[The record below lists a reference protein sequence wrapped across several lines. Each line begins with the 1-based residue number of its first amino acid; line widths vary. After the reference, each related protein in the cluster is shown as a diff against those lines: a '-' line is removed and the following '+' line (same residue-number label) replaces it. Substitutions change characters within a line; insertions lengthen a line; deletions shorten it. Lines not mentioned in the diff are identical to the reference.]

1 MKTVWRVFSYLKR
14 YPWMAAG
21 TLTCAILSTLM
32 VIVFPATAKWIID
45 DVVRA
50 NRPDKLLPLILLAA
64 VAFLVQ
70 HGFKALRLVLNNTFE
85 QRVIFDLRSDLYS
98 HIQLLPLRWFDNRA
112 TGDLMTRVIEDVNS
126 VERVLIDGI
135 EQGVVAILQVVIVIS
150 VMFYLNVKLALL
162 ALVPFPLLIAGAL
175 TYTLTAHRRYRSQRR
190 ASSNMNAL
198 LHDNLA
204 GVRQIKSFVRE
215 REEHA
220 RFNRVSDQLRHAT
233 LVVMRVWAI
242 YSPSMSMFEAIGA
255 LLVLGFGG
263 HAVLTGAMQIGD
275 LVAFLMLTAFL
286 YDPVSRLH
294 QLNQL
299 VQAGRAAGER
309 VFEILDEQ
317 VEAGAVAGIG
327 DPGTAITDRGYKA
340 RILGDIRY
348 ENVSFS
354 YVEGLPA
361 LRCVS
366 FHAPPGATVALVGAT
381 GAGKSTLVNL
391 LVRFYEFTSGE
402 IHIDGKPVREYE
414 LRTLR
419 EAIGVVTQESFLFN
433 GSIRENLLMGKP
445 DATDAELWRAVDAA
459 NARQFIERLPDGLES
474 VVGERGVKLSVGEKQ
489 RLSIARSLLK
499 DPPILILDEATASVD
514 TATERLIQEALER
527 LMANRTSIVIAHRLS
542 TIVYA
547 WKICAAVPAKFA
559 RGLATA
565 RDRVAG
571 GNHYLGKSRARA
583 AITGLRRIPLS
594 GRRWCRCGRSR
605 NRDGLAG
612 LQFTTVFDVVGFL
625 QFIDAYFVHF
635 GYGRQ
640 CLSARHD
647 VRVAHSGGM
656 RRRHGWS
663 GRIRRRGRALS
674 NHDPWPDVGNFLLQ
688 L

>member
-1 MKTVWRVFSYLKR
+1 MKTVWRVFAYLKR

-32 VIVFPATAKWIID
+32 VIVFPAAAKWIID

-70 HGFKALRLVLNNTFE
+70 HGFNALRLVLNNTFE

-255 LLVLGFGG
+255 LLVLGFGA

-317 VEAGAVAGIG
+317 VEAGAVAEIG

-361 LRCVS
+361 LRHVS

-402 IHIDGKPVREYE
+402 IYIDGKPVREYE

-445 DATDAELWRAVDAA
+445 DATVAELWRAVDAA

-489 RLSIARSLLK
+489 RLSIARALLK

-547 WKICAAVPAKFA
+547 DQILV
-559 RGLATA
+559 L
-565 RDRVAG
+565 D
-571 GNHYLGKSRARA
+571 H
-583 AITGLRRIPLS
+583 
-594 GRRWCRCGRSR
+594 
-605 NRDGLAG
+605 
-612 LQFTTVFDVVGFL
+612 
-625 QFIDAYFVHF
+625 
-635 GYGRQ
+635 
-640 CLSARHD
+640 
-647 VRVAHSGGM
+647 
-656 RRRHGWS
+656 
-663 GRIRRRGRALS
+663 GRIIERGT
-674 NHDPWPDVGNFLLQ
+674 HDELLAQDGKYARLCRQSLLEVSPLRETDAQTEIVTAESLEREQQ
-688 L
+688 LPV

>member
-14 YPWMAAG
+14 YPWLAAG

-32 VIVFPATAKWIID
+32 VIVFPAATKWIID

-50 NRPDKLLPLILLAA
+50 NRPDKLLPLIMLAA
-64 VAFLVQ
+64 GAFLVQ
-70 HGFKALRLVLNNTFE
+70 HVLNALRLILNNTFE

-150 VMFYLNVKLALL
+150 VMFYLNVKLALF

-175 TYTLTAHRRYRSQRR
+175 TYTLTAHRRYRLQRR
-190 ASSNMNAL
+190 AASSMNAL

-215 REEHA
+215 REEHV

-233 LVVMRVWAI
+233 LVVMRVWSI

-255 LLVLGFGG
+255 LFVIGFGS
-263 HAVLTGAMQIGD
+263 HAVLTGSMQLGD

-286 YDPVSRLH
+286 YDPISRLH

-309 VFEILDEQ
+309 VFEILDEP
-317 VEAGAVAGIG
+317 VEPGAVAGIV
-327 DPGTAITDRGYKA
+327 DPGIAITDV
-340 RILGDIRY
+340 RILGDILY

-361 LRCVS
+361 LRHVS
-366 FHAPPGATVALVGAT
+366 FHAPPGATIALVGAT

-402 IHIDGKPVREYE
+402 IYVDGKPIREYE

-459 NARQFIERLPDGLES
+459 NARQFIERLPEGLES

-489 RLSIARSLLK
+489 RLSIARALLK

-514 TATERLIQEALER
+514 TATERLIQEALDH

-542 TIVYA
+542 TIV
-547 WKICAAVPAKFA
+547 
-559 RGLATA
+559 
-565 RDRVAG
+565 
-571 GNHYLGKSRARA
+571 RADQ
-583 AITGLRRIPLS
+583 ILVL
-594 GRRWCRCGRSR
+594 
-605 NRDGLAG
+605 D
-612 LQFTTVFDVVGFL
+612 
-625 QFIDAYFVHF
+625 H
-635 GYGRQ
+635 
-640 CLSARHD
+640 
-647 VRVAHSGGM
+647 
-656 RRRHGWS
+656 
-663 GRIRRRGRALS
+663 GRIVERGTHDELFALDGKYARLCRQS
-674 NHDPWPDVGNFLLQ
+674 LLDASPLRETEPAAEIVTSESLEKEEQ
-688 L
+688 LPV